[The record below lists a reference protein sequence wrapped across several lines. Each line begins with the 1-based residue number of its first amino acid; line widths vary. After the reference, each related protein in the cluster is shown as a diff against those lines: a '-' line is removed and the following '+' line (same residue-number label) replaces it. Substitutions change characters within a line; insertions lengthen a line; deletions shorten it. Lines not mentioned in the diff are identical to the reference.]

1 MSGPFAFEIQED
13 ENRIETP
20 FQNRETR
27 LLRGLFEIIGLSAKL
42 SFAAHRIN
50 GSADEENL
58 TVNNKLCR
66 LGFDEST
73 ASPESAQSFGWLSQ
87 NKTYWFGGGS
97 ARLIGTSRALQRG
110 CARAPLARQAKT
122 KPVME
127 AFVSFSTQ
135 TNLPPL
141 KTTSSM
147 FRPNPPK

>member
-1 MSGPFAFEIQED
+1 MVREALDSPASTKRRRFSNAKSSQSPRQFCGNSHCSSMPNRSMSGT
-13 ENRIETP
+13 NST
-20 FQNRETR
+20 
-27 LLRGLFEIIGLSAKL
+27 SAL
-42 SFAAHRIN
+42 TAS
-50 GSADEENL
+50 L

-87 NKTYWFGGGS
+87 NKTYWLGGGS

-122 KPVME
+122 KPVKE

-141 KTTSSM
+141 KTTSSL